1 MAARKQSSGTPALT
15 ARQRAIKARF
25 IRERVSWQPLWDK
38 VLEWDPDFIEA
49 YLNFSAMPWKKS
61 RLSPKVK
68 EFIYIAVDASTTHLY
83 GPGLRR
89 HIQNAFAVGATKE
102 EILEV
107 LQLISVLGIH
117 SCGLGVPML
126 AEEVARAEAVAAGA
140 RAAPVAAR
148 PRRASAARAAPL
160 PAAPDRRKARRRPA
174 RPVAPRKG

>member
-1 MAARKQSSGTPALT
+1 MPTVPARLS

-25 IRERVSWQPLWDK
+25 IRDRVSWQPLWDK
-38 VLEWDPDFIEA
+38 LLEWDPDFIEA
-49 YLNFSAMPWKKS
+49 YLRFSAMPWKKS

-89 HIQNAFAVGATKE
+89 HIRNALELGATRE

-126 AEEVARAEAVAAGA
+126 AEELEQVEA
-140 RAAPVAAR
+140 
-148 PRRASAARAAPL
+148 
-160 PAAPDRRKARRRPA
+160 RRKARPAARRRAPA
-174 RPVAPRKG
+174 KRVARTRGRD